1 MSIHLTRGDLLKQD
15 DVDAI
20 VNTVN
25 CVGVM
30 GKGIALQFKNKWPD
44 NFTHYQAACK
54 AGKVRPGK
62 MMVFDAGA
70 YAQPHFIINF
80 PTKDHWRGNSKLS
93 FIQDGLLD
101 LIDQIRALNIRS
113 IAIPPLGCGN
123 GGLDWDD
130 VKPLIEAAFAALPD
144 VDVRLFEPGAA
155 PSPKSMEVRTV
166 RPKMTLGR
174 AAILKS
180 IETYRDL
187 NYGLTKIEVQKLG
200 YFLQESGQDL
210 GLQFE
215 KHLYG
220 PYSEQLRHALN
231 RMEGHF
237 IVGLGDGSVDSE
249 IEPAAD
255 ALTEADAFLLA
266 NGNPEIQQ
274 RLARLEALIDGF
286 QSPYGMELLS
296 TVHWVARHEPGVNSS
311 DTALNAIGTWNAR
324 KKKLMQVVHVRAAW
338 ERLAEQAWIAPL
350 HKH

>member
-1 MSIHLTRGDLLKQD
+1 MSIHLTHGDLLKQD

-44 NFTHYQAACK
+44 NFTQYQAACK
-54 AGKVRPGK
+54 AGEVRPGK

-93 FIQDGLLD
+93 FIQDGLQD
-101 LIDQIRALNIRS
+101 LIAQLRVLDIRS

-123 GGLDWDD
+123 GGLAWGE
-130 VKPLIEAAFAALPD
+130 VKPLIEAAFAELPD
-144 VDVRLFEPGAA
+144 VDVHLFEPGMA
-155 PSPKSMEVRTV
+155 PSPKSMVVRTA

-187 NYGLTKIEVQKLG
+187 NYGLTRIEVQKLG
-200 YFLQESGQDL
+200 YFLQESGHDL

-255 ALTEADAFLLA
+255 ALSEANAFLTT
-266 NGNPEIQQ
+266 NGNLEINQ

-296 TVHWVARHEPGVNSS
+296 TVHWVARHEPGVRSPEA
-311 DTALNAIGTWNAR
+311 ALSAVGAWNAR
-324 KKKLMQVVHVRAAW
+324 KKKLMQPVHVRAAW
-338 ERLAEQAWIAPL
+338 DRLAQQEWIALPPSS
-350 HKH
+350 